1 MISTAE
7 TLNIFAMVTGT
18 WLVQLAANDTIGVYH
33 GDGNSAGVHAGS
45 AYYQTGQCNFSGYLL
60 G

>member
-1 MISTAE
+1 
-7 TLNIFAMVTGT
+7 MVTGT
-18 WLVQLAANDTIGVYH
+18 WLVQLAANDTMGVYH

-45 AYYQTGQCNFSGYLL
+45 AYYQSAQCNFSGYLI